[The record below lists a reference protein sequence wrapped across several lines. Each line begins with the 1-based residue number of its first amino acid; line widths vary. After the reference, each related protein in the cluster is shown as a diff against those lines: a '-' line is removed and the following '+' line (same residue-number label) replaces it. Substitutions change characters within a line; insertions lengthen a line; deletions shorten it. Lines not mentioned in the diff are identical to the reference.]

1 MGHARV
7 GIQTR
12 TIRAVVAMLAVG
24 LATTVEAQQPVK
36 IRLGIG
42 SAVEEQVWLLLANP
56 ALAPNHG
63 KAYVVEHN
71 RFPGADKR
79 IQAFE
84 AGAQDVITS
93 SANGAIFAASEGI
106 DFKFVASLSRESS
119 RGFYTKFMVKTDSPV
134 KSVKDLKGRTIGING
149 FSGSGHLWTKV
160 VLEKNGLTE
169 KDVTLVPMP
178 FPAQGEALKSNTL
191 AVGMFPQPF
200 ASIIEKEIGA
210 RQIYSS
216 KDAAAFEEELM
227 VLIAKPAFIRAN
239 RAAVDALVADL
250 VVLTKR
256 YADNPVQS
264 RQALIDA
271 KMVRVAPEIYLNM
284 PDYYR
289 EPSVQVS
296 VASLE
301 QMQELQMGAGFQT
314 KKVDLKCRV
323 DLSCAG
329 R

>member
-1 MGHARV
+1 M
-7 GIQTR
+7 
-12 TIRAVVAMLAVG
+12 RAAVAMLAVG
-24 LATTVEAQQPVK
+24 VATAAEAQQPVK

-63 KAYVVEHN
+63 KAYVLEHN

-106 DFKFVASLSRESS
+106 DFKFIASISRESS
-119 RGFYTKFMVKTDSPV
+119 RGFYTKFMVKADSPV
-134 KSVKDLKGRTIGING
+134 KSIKDLKGRTIGING

-200 ASIIEKEIGA
+200 ASMIEKEIGA

-227 VLIAKPAFIRAN
+227 VLIAKPAFVRAN

-250 VVLTKR
+250 VVLTKQ
-256 YADNPVQS
+256 YSDNPVKS

-271 KMVRVAPEIYLNM
+271 KMVRVAPEIYLDM

-289 EPSVQVS
+289 EPTVQVS
-296 VASLE
+296 VTSLE

-329 R
+329 P

>member
-7 GIQTR
+7 A
-12 TIRAVVAMLAVG
+12 IRARAMRAAVAMLAVG
-24 LATTVEAQQPVK
+24 VATAAEAQQPVK

-63 KAYVVEHN
+63 KAYVLEHN

-106 DFKFVASLSRESS
+106 DFKFIASISRESS
-119 RGFYTKFMVKTDSPV
+119 RGFYTKFMVKADSPV
-134 KSVKDLKGRTIGING
+134 KSIKDLKGRTIGING

-200 ASIIEKEIGA
+200 ASMIEKEIGA

-227 VLIAKPAFIRAN
+227 VLIAKPAFVRAN

-250 VVLTKR
+250 VVLTKQ
-256 YADNPVQS
+256 YSDNPVKS

-271 KMVRVAPEIYLNM
+271 KMVRVAPEIYLDM

-289 EPSVQVS
+289 EPTVQVS
-296 VASLE
+296 VTSLE

-329 R
+329 P